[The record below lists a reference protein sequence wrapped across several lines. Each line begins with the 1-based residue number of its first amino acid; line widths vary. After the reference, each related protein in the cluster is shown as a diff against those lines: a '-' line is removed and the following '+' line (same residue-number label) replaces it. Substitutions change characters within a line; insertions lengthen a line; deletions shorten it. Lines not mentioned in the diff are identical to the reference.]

1 MATAGIIETTRTWL
15 RVVNPD
21 TATPPSQPVWRR
33 LLNRKQHRRWTP
45 TAIHRSDF
53 LTPDITVYA
62 DKLVNDVKTIAES
75 RTVAEGFLGHP
86 DTATRALV
94 ATLYRQLVAMAS
106 ADSAVLQAEEVRA
119 GHHDM
124 EEAHAMISQMEK
136 VVDENFSTNVV
147 AVSQQMEDLTKQ
159 VKLLD
164 LQLRIPEM
172 VASMRHDPSKSLEN
186 VTAQI
191 SALCDLPLN

>member
-21 TATPPSQPVWRR
+21 TATPPPQPWWKW
-33 LLNRKQHRRWTP
+33 LFNRKRNLGWIP

-53 LTPDITVYA
+53 LTPEITVYA
-62 DKLVNDVKTIAES
+62 DKLVSDVKTIAES
-75 RTVAEGFLGHP
+75 RTVAEGFLGDP
-86 DTATRALV
+86 DTAIRALV

-119 GHHDM
+119 GHQDV
-124 EEAHAMISQMEK
+124 EEAHAMIGQMEK
-136 VVDENFSTNVV
+136 VVAENFSANVV

-159 VKLLD
+159 IKLLD